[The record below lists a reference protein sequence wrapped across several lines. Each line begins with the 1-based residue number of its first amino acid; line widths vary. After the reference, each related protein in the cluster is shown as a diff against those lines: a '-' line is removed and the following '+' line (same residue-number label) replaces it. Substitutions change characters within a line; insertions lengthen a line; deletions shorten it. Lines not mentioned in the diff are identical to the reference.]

1 MAETGQEQATRAL
14 SAAAQ
19 LLGETMIHAAG
30 PVAKEHHAE
39 GYRQLESWLEDL
51 EQHTSSNIT
60 PFLMRLLES
69 EALPD
74 EFRVVIEEAVTTPA
88 QFSAIVTQLFLY
100 GIVSQVLSTSVQP
113 FLQGVTNDLWTQ
125 AVSDGIAV
133 PVSPAVLATAAARGL
148 QFGAKP
154 TITITE
160 EMYAEAAKSGVS
172 KADLDLQGSIVGT
185 PPAPQELF
193 ELERRGIIN
202 TDDVARGLA
211 EGDTRDDWIPQ
222 LQKLAHGWLT
232 PVDFIRAAVQNQMT
246 YQDAAAW
253 AKKTGLDTDT
263 QLPLLTGASELT
275 PDMFGLG
282 VAIAG
287 RPPGPVEL
295 ANMALRGII
304 PQNGTGADATTFQ
317 QGIAE
322 SDVKTKWTD
331 YLWQLAQYLPPPGE
345 IATLLE
351 RGGITNE
358 QAVTLWKKRGVPDEI
373 ATAYA
378 YVTEQQHVTQDKL
391 LAKGVITT
399 AYYDQLLSR
408 ADALDMLGQLGY
420 HGTVADT
427 MLAVQDFRRE
437 MTALNAVVRRITTLF
452 GQNKLSATDAKAAL
466 VQVGVPAAE
475 ADEIL
480 QYWAVLREQPV
491 RLPTGSE
498 IGLALKYG
506 TIDQETGLDELQ
518 ALGYQPR
525 DAAIVLSAH
534 AGVQIKP
541 LPPAGTGVTG

>member
-1 MAETGQEQATRAL
+1 
-14 SAAAQ
+14 
-19 LLGETMIHAAG
+19 
-30 PVAKEHHAE
+30 
-39 GYRQLESWLEDL
+39 
-51 EQHTSSNIT
+51 
-60 PFLMRLLES
+60 MRLLES

-193 ELERRGIIN
+193 ELERRGIIQP
-202 TDDVARGLA
+202 DDVARGLA

-222 LQKLAHGWLT
+222 LQQLAHGWLT
-232 PVDFIRAAVQNQMT
+232 PLDFVRAAVQEQMT
-246 YQDAAAW
+246 YEDAAAW

-263 QLPLLTGASELT
+263 ALPLLTGATAAT
-275 PDMFGLG
+275 PDMFGL
-282 VAIAG
+282 AYSIAG

-304 PQNGTGADATTFQ
+304 KQSGTGADVTTFQ

-331 YLWQLAQYLPPPGE
+331 PLWQLAQYLPPPSE

-351 RGGITNE
+351 RGGITRD
-358 QAVTLWKKRGVPDEI
+358 QAVTLWGKRGVPDEI
-373 ATAYA
+373 AQAYA

-391 LAKGVITT
+391 LAKGTITT
-399 AYYDQLLSR
+399 AYYEQLLTH
-408 ADALDMLGQLGY
+408 AEAIDYLGDLGY
-420 HGTVADT
+420 TGEVAAT

-437 MTALNAVVRRITTLF
+437 FAAMNAVIRRVATLY
-452 GQNKLSATDAKAAL
+452 GESKLSATDAKTAM
-466 VQVGVPAAE
+466 VQAGLDPAQ
-475 ADEIL
+475 ADHIL
-480 QYWAVLREQPV
+480 AQWTVLRIAPIH
-491 RLPTGSE
+491 LPNARE
-498 IGLALKYG
+498 IGLALKVG
-506 TIDQETGLDELQ
+506 TITQQQGLDALGE
-518 ALGYQPR
+518 LGYQGR
-525 DAAIVLSAH
+525 DAEIVLSAYSG
-534 AGVQIKP
+534 AKIAP
-541 LPPAGTGVTG
+541 LSNPGTTVTG